1 MALDE
6 KRVLKPFKKLRKLLA
21 TLDRQPTPEQVHD
34 LRTSSRRI
42 EATLE
47 AVPPAFGRN
56 EQRLLRQTAKVR
68 RQAGKVRDMDVL
80 TGYAKALDSY
90 GEQDCIVQLVEHL
103 GAKRHQYAAKLHR
116 LVKQR
121 RVSLRQTLKKSDKT
135 LRKALT
141 RARDGK
147 SQDLSR
153 EAAATVLQ
161 LSAELREPS
170 RLNKA
175 NLHPY
180 RLKVKQLRYVLQ
192 NTSSDADQA
201 LVKALGEVK
210 DAIGEWHDWEELI
223 AIAEKSLD
231 KRHAGCKLVRAL
243 RAISHRKFGHALS
256 SAERMRKEYFP
267 QVSATDKRTPSKSLP
282 KPILAATGRIA
293 A

>member
-6 KRVLKPFKKLRKLLA
+6 KKVLKPFKKLRKMLA

-42 EATLE
+42 EATLQ
-47 AVPPAFGRN
+47 AVPPAFGKN
-56 EQRLLRQTAKVR
+56 ERRMLRQAAKVR

-80 TGYAKALDSY
+80 TGYAKTLDSY
-90 GEQDCIVQLVEHL
+90 GEQDCIVQLIEHL
-103 GAKRHQYAAKLHR
+103 GTKRHQHAAKLRR
-116 LVKQR
+116 LVKR
-121 RVSLRQTLKKSDKT
+121 RRARLRQALRKSNKT
-135 LRKALT
+135 LRKILT
-141 RARDGK
+141 QANDGK
-147 SQDLSR
+147 SQELSR
-153 EAAATVLQ
+153 DAAATVLQ
-161 LSAELREPS
+161 LSAELRQPP
-170 RLNKA
+170 RLNKT

-192 NTSSDADQA
+192 NTHPEPDQA
-201 LVKALGEVK
+201 LIKVLGEVK

-231 KRHAGCKLVRAL
+231 NRHAGCKLVRAL
-243 RAISHRKFGHALS
+243 RAISHRKFVRALS

-267 QVSATDKRTPSKSLP
+267 AVRRADKRTPSQSFP
-282 KPILAATGRIA
+282 KPILVATGRVA